1 MEAGQRPEPVS
12 AANAAE
18 KQRLSQRK
26 AGDAAWVVSRYVLE
40 CEKWSFRWSGDSKV
54 AGHVHLIGVGWLFLR
69 VGDMLAGC
77 GFLQAEYL
85 QVVALLVR
93 DAVNQASEQQ
103 NEPTGQGVMHTV
115 GQVLRILKDRQ
126 VAFGQ
131 KNRCWSKRSSSFY
144 LYSIC
149 LDYSSVQIRLLV
161 SGDTAECSIYLL
173 IFGIFAGKC
182 CKIKENL
189 HGCNFCSVKL

>member
-1 MEAGQRPEPVS
+1 MERGQQSRRARPFDRSRVVVPASGRYAG
-12 AANAAE
+12 
-18 KQRLSQRK
+18 RLR
-26 AGDAAWVVSRYVLE
+26 
-40 CEKWSFRWSGDSKV
+40 
-54 AGHVHLIGVGWLFLR
+54 
-69 VGDMLAGC
+69 
-77 GFLQAEYL
+77 FLQAEYL

-131 KNRCWSKRSSSFY
+131 KNSCWSKRSSSFY

-173 IFGIFAGKC
+173 IFGISAGKC
-182 CKIKENL
+182 CKIKEKL
-189 HGCNFCSVKL
+189 HGCNFCSVK